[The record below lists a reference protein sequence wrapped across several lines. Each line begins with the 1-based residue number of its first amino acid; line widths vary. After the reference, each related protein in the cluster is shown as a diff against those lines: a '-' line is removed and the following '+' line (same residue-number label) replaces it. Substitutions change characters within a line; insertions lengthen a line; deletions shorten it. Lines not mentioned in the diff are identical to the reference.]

1 MEPKNGRDFPVPQ
14 LILHLREWR
23 LGHKT
28 DCINL
33 KK

>member
-1 MEPKNGRDFPVPQ
+1 MVEIFRFPQ